1 MGSAAPHDEQWASLR
16 FDSSSRSF
24 PPESISSATRE
35 LAEATAC
42 VTD

>member
-1 MGSAAPHDEQWASLR
+1 MGSAAPHNEQWSSLR

-24 PPESISSATRE
+24 PPESISSVTGE
-35 LAEATAC
+35 LAEAAAC